1 MSIGKNAIKRVQ
13 NNGYSNVKTSAPD
26 MENSTEIPTPVQV
39 AEAVMEKPAKKTAA
53 KKAPAEKAPA
63 KKAAPKKAPA
73 APAMPEKTGGVQLGE
88 ALPYYLL

>member
-39 AEAVMEKPAKKTAA
+39 AEAVTEKKPAKKSAT
-53 KKAPAEKAPA
+53 KKCTP
-63 KKAAPKKAPA
+63 KKAAKVQ
-73 APAMPEKTGGVQLGE
+73 TGGIQLGGE
-88 ALPYYLL
+88 LPYYLL